1 MRVRLSRRAEAEADL
16 VEITDFIAIDNPER
30 ATDFEDELLEHAHK
44 IAQTPLGY

>member
-1 MRVRLSRRAEAEADL
+1 MRVRLSRRAEADL
-16 VEITDFIAIDNPER
+16 VEITDLIAIDNPER

>member
-1 MRVRLSRRAEAEADL
+1 MRVRLSRRAEADL

>member
-1 MRVRLSRRAEAEADL
+1 MRVRLSRRAETDL